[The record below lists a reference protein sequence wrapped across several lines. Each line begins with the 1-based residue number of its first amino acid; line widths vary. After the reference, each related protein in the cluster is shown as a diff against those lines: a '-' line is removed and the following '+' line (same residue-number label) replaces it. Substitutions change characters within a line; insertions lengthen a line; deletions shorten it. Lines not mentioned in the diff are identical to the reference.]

1 MVVGHSEQPQCCTMS
16 CSAVADMRFKAV
28 TRKLDGQFFHV
39 LIPRNLGDDAG
50 RTNCGHSI
58 IGSNEGATFRII
70 GQEVQIAIDD
80 DLVIWLGNLLNSTL
94 HCKSDCLSEA
104 EFVDFCGR
112 HPADPEINCFYFD
125 LSS

>member
-70 GQEVQIAIDD
+70 GQEVQITIDD
-80 DLVIWLGNLLNSTL
+80 DLFIWLGNLVDGSS
-94 HCKSDCLSEA
+94 HSKSDCLSEA
-104 EFVDFCGR
+104 EFVDLGGR
-112 HPADPEINCFYFD
+112 YPPNSETDCFNFD